1 MKQIDIKDF
10 ALFFSRTRNAAEAAI
25 AAGIS
30 PLRAR
35 LEGVRLLSDRRT
47 RRQLEA
53 ADKQRDKERFE
64 VRAGLERL
72 AYGRVNDAAALAF
85 AEEITPHMLA
95 EADLFN
101 VSEIKRIKGGGVE
114 IKFFDRQKALEKLE
128 ELDMRIK
135 NDEKARNL
143 VEAVYG
149 SGGGEI
155 VSDSPLECEHND

>member
-10 ALFFSRTRNAAEAAI
+10 ALFFSRTRNAAEAVI

-64 VRAGLERL
+64 VRTGLERL

-155 VSDSPLECEHND
+155 VSDSPLECERND

>member
-35 LEGVRLLSDRRT
+35 IEGVRLLSDRRT

-149 SGGGEI
+149 SCGGEI
-155 VSDSPLECEHND
+155 VSDSPLECERND